1 MKRTWV
7 TVLVI
12 VLALSLLG
20 LGTAFAAKKKVE
32 KEMDVGAMLIK
43 SFDMI
48 EKGKFKE
55 ADKML
60 DTILAKDPGNPL
72 ALNNKAA
79 VMVKMNKLDKADTYL
94 NQALPRSKGFMV
106 AVNRVCQVNGI
117 CLAFKP
123 VSGGTGNQDLEP
135 LIKLNIDMVKQ
146 RMSAEPLPGRG
157 ER

>member
-60 DTILAKDPGNPL
+60 DAILAKDPGNPL

-79 VMVKMNKLDKADTYL
+79 VMVKMNKFDKADTYL
-94 NQALPRSKGFMV
+94 NQALPRAKGYMV
-106 AVNRVCQVNGI
+106 AVNRVCQVGGI